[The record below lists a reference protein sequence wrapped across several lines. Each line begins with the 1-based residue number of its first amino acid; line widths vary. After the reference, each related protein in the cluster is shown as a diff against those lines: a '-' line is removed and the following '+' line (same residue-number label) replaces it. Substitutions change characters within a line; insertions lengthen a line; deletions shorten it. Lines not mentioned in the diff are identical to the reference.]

1 MEPFSEPSAEG
12 YYSALYKNSI
22 LKKIVLVHRSTNF
35 KVKEVIK
42 SLFTS
47 NTSIGTDIKGVLL
60 GKETEQEI
68 KAKETTRKIVNDFR
82 TSRNKCDKLEYEG
95 YTLVFT
101 GHSLGGWLS
110 IICAYY
116 CKTTLRFTQFETVTF
131 DNPGADLR
139 VKNIQS
145 KLHESKL
152 NNSAKYELNLT
163 TYFSLPNIINSCG
176 RHLLQDNSVFMLAPT
191 CISNQSNELYE
202 NTTENSQDSTKW
214 ESKTNLINFTLFE
227 SHKIKHILQAF
238 NFNGD
243 PIKIYDVRSWPSIQL
258 EKTHCQCLPDCTFM
272 NCCKAVVDKVDI
284 NVVFQQIISHINT
297 QLKSNLTEIELQNK
311 KKQKLVK
318 ITKAKRLAI
327 FYEQFH
333 IILKQQKAALN

>member
-1 MEPFSEPSAEG
+1 MEPFSDPSAEG

-191 CISNQSNELYE
+191 CISNELYE
-202 NTTENSQDSTKW
+202 YTTANSQDSTLL
-214 ESKTNLINFTLFE
+214 ESKTINFTFFE
-227 SHKIKHILQAF
+227 SHKIKHILQDF

-258 EKTHCQCLPDCTFM
+258 EKTHCQCLPDCTLI
-272 NCCKAVVDKVDI
+272 NCCKAVVDKADKT
-284 NVVFQQIISHINT
+284 VVFQQIISHIIT
-297 QLKSNLTEIELQNK
+297 QLKSGLTDIELQNK
-311 KKQKLVK
+311 KKNKLAK
-318 ITKAKRLAI
+318 IKKAKRLAI
-327 FYEQFH
+327 FNEQFH
-333 IILKQQKAALN
+333 IILKQQKADCN